1 MSARAPAVLVLKDG
15 TVFRGTSIGADGLT
29 VGEVVF
35 NTAMTGYQEILTDPS
50 YCRQIVTLTYPHVG
64 NYGVNSEDVEADRIY
79 AAGLV
84 IRDLPV
90 LSSNWR
96 QSWTLAEYLKRENIV
111 AIADIDTRKLTRML
125 RDKGAQD
132 GCIMAGA
139 VDEEAALG
147 AARKFPGLM
156 GMDLAKVVSC
166 KESYPWQEGTWT
178 LGAGHRQHADTKFHV
193 VAYDYGVKRNIL
205 RKLVSRSC
213 RVTVIPA
220 ETPAEEAL
228 GLEPHGILLANGPGD
243 PAPCDYAIRAIRT
256 FLGVGV
262 PLFGICLGHQLLG
275 LAVGAKTVKM
285 KFGHHGANHPVQDVE
300 TGRVMITS
308 QNHGF
313 AVDSATLP
321 QNARVTHVSL
331 FDGSLQGFELT
342 DRPAFC
348 FQGHPEASPGPRDV
362 DYLFDRFAAL
372 MDKSKAEGGWMK
384 AVEPH

>member
-1 MSARAPAVLVLKDG
+1 MSARTPAILVLKDG
-15 TVFRGTSIGADGLT
+15 TVFRGSSIGADGLT

-50 YCRQIVTLTYPHVG
+50 YCRQIVTLTYPHIG
-64 NYGVNSEDVEADRIY
+64 NYGANSEDVEADRIY

-84 IRDLPV
+84 IRDLPI
-90 LSSNWR
+90 LASNWR
-96 QSWTLAEYLKRENIV
+96 QSCTLSEYLKRENVV

-139 VDEEAALG
+139 IDERAALQ
-147 AARKFPGLM
+147 AARDFPGLI

-166 KESYPWQEGTWT
+166 KKSYDWTEGTWS
-178 LGAGHRQHADTKFHV
+178 LGTGYAASTASRFHV
-193 VAYDYGVKRNIL
+193 VAYDFGVKRNIL
-205 RKLVSRSC
+205 RRLVARGC
-213 RVTVIPA
+213 KVTVVPA
-220 ETPAEEAL
+220 EMPAEEAL
-228 GLEPHGILLANGPGD
+228 GMEPDGILLANGPGD
-243 PAPCDYAIRAIRT
+243 PAPCDYAIRSIRT
-256 FLGVGV
+256 FLGVGM

-285 KFGHHGANHPVQDVE
+285 KFGHHGANHPVQDLD

-313 AVDSATLP
+313 AVDAATLP
-321 QNARVTHVSL
+321 ANARVTHVSL
-331 FDGSLQGFELT
+331 FDGSLQGFALT

-348 FQGHPEASPGPRDV
+348 FQGHPEASPGPHDV
-362 DYLFDRFAAL
+362 DYLFDRFI
-372 MDKSKAEGGWMK
+372 KAIEQNRH
-384 AVEPH
+384 A